1 MNDKV
6 QPMVIDLHVHP
17 SLKIFLFD
25 KKLYRKYP
33 AGGAWNPFSMR
44 VSLPRLQAG
53 GARAIVT
60 SVYLPEPKMIRDC
73 FLMGATLWVMSLFNR
88 KFRIMKKENPFR
100 ATVEILNH
108 FEHAVA
114 EAQKKGWTD
123 LKLVRSV
130 PEFRQALDEKKLTL
144 IHAVEG
150 AHSLNGEIANLQE
163 LFNRGVCMLTLAHFY
178 QNEVTQTVGGIPS
191 DKKFIGCFKNEAIQQ
206 GGLSEFGHEVV
217 QEMFRLGMIVDLTHC
232 TPKAREEVFE
242 INNNQRP
249 LVFSHTGVSTMNSHP
264 MNPTDEEIKMM
275 AECGGIIGTIF
286 MNHWLA
292 PGEPKNGLNLLVK
305 TIRHV
310 VNNGGI
316 ESVAI
321 GSDFD
326 GFTDPPDDIK
336 NAAQY
341 PKLATELEKSGFT
354 SDDIE
359 KIFVGNARRLIESGW
374 GKN

>member
-1 MNDKV
+1 MNEKV

-114 EAQKKGWTD
+114 EAQKKGWTE
-123 LKLVRSV
+123 LKLARSV
-130 PEFRQALDEKKLTL
+130 PEFKQALIEKKLTL

-264 MNPTDEEIKMM
+264 MNPTDEEIKMV

>member
-1 MNDKV
+1 MNEKV

-114 EAQKKGWTD
+114 EAQKKGWTE
-123 LKLVRSV
+123 LKLARSV
-130 PEFRQALDEKKLTL
+130 PEFKQALIEQKLTL

-178 QNEVTQTVGGIPS
+178 QNEVTQTVGGIPA
-191 DKKFIGCFKNEAIQQ
+191 DKKFLGCFKNERIQQ
-206 GGLSEFGHEVV
+206 GGLSDFGTEVV
-217 QEMFRLGMIVDLTHC
+217 KEMFRLGMIVDLTHC

-264 MNPTDEEIKMM
+264 MNPTDEEIKMV

>member
-1 MNDKV
+1 MNEKV

-114 EAQKKGWTD
+114 EAQKKGWTE
-123 LKLVRSV
+123 LKLARSV
-130 PEFRQALDEKKLTL
+130 PEFKQALIEQKLTL

-217 QEMFRLGMIVDLTHC
+217 QEMFRLGMIVDLTHF

-264 MNPTDEEIKMM
+264 MNPTDEEIKMV

>member
-1 MNDKV
+1 MNEKV

-264 MNPTDEEIKMM
+264 MNPTDEEIKMV

-341 PKLATELEKSGFT
+341 PKLSTELEKSGFT

>member
-1 MNDKV
+1 MNEKV

-130 PEFRQALDEKKLTL
+130 REFRQALDEKKLTL

-264 MNPTDEEIKMM
+264 MNPTDEEIKMV

>member
-1 MNDKV
+1 MNEKV

>member
-1 MNDKV
+1 MNEKV
-6 QPMVIDLHVHP
+6 QPMIIDLHVNP

-53 GARAIVT
+53 GTQAIIT

-73 FLMGATLWVMSLFNR
+73 FLMGAALWVMSLFNR

-114 EAQKKGWTD
+114 EAQKKGWTE

-130 PEFRQALDEKKLTL
+130 PEFRQALAEQKLTL

-150 AHSLNGEIANLQE
+150 AHSLNGEIENLQE
-163 LFNRGVCMLTLAHFY
+163 FFNRGVCMLTLAHFY

-217 QEMFRLGMIVDLTHC
+217 KEMFRLGMIVDLTHC
-232 TPKAREEVFE
+232 TPKAREEVFL

-249 LVFSHTGVSTMNSHP
+249 LIFSHTGVSSMNSHP
-264 MNPTDEEIKMM
+264 MNPTDEEIKKV

-292 PGEPKNGLNLLVK
+292 PGESKNGLDLLVK

-341 PKLATELEKSGFT
+341 PKLAAELEKSGFT
-354 SDDIE
+354 DEDIE
-359 KIFVGNARRLIESGW
+359 KIFTGNARRLIESGW

>member
-264 MNPTDEEIKMM
+264 MNPTDEEIKMV

>member
-1 MNDKV
+1 MNEKV

-17 SLKIFLFD
+17 SLKIFLFN

-33 AGGAWNPFSMR
+33 AGGSWNPFSMR

-53 GARAIVT
+53 RARAIVT

-88 KFRIMKKENPFR
+88 KFRIMKKENPIR

-130 PEFRQALDEKKLTL
+130 

-264 MNPTDEEIKMM
+264 MNPTDEEIKMV

-341 PKLATELEKSGFT
+341 PKLAAELEKSGFT

>member
-1 MNDKV
+1 MNEKV

-114 EAQKKGWTD
+114 EAQKKGWTE
-123 LKLVRSV
+123 LKLARSV
-130 PEFRQALDEKKLTL
+130 PEFRQALTEQKLTL

-264 MNPTDEEIKMM
+264 MNPTDEEIKMV

>member
-1 MNDKV
+1 MNEKV

-114 EAQKKGWTD
+114 EAQKKGWTE

-264 MNPTDEEIKMM
+264 MNPTDEEIKMV

>member
-1 MNDKV
+1 MNEKV

-114 EAQKKGWTD
+114 EAQKKGWTE
-123 LKLVRSV
+123 LKLARSV
-130 PEFRQALDEKKLTL
+130 PEFKQALIEQKLTL

-264 MNPTDEEIKMM
+264 MNPTDEEIKMV

>member
-1 MNDKV
+1 MNEKV

-264 MNPTDEEIKMM
+264 MNPTDEEIKMV

-310 VNNGGI
+310 VNCGGI

>member
-1 MNDKV
+1 MNEKV

-130 PEFRQALDEKKLTL
+130 PEFRQALTEQKLTL

>member
-1 MNDKV
+1 MNGKV

-17 SLKIFLFD
+17 SLKIFLFN

-44 VSLPRLQAG
+44 VSLPRLQSG
-53 GARAIVT
+53 GARAIIT

-108 FEHAVA
+108 FEQAVA

-130 PEFRQALDEKKLTL
+130 PEFKQVLAEQKLSL

-178 QNEVTQTVGGIPS
+178 QNEVTQTVGGITS

-264 MNPTDEEIKMM
+264 MNPTDEEIKMV

>member
-1 MNDKV
+1 MNEKV

-114 EAQKKGWTD
+114 EAQKKGWTE

-130 PEFRQALDEKKLTL
+130 PEFRQALTEQKLTL

-264 MNPTDEEIKMM
+264 MNPTDEEIKMV

>member
-1 MNDKV
+1 MNEKV

-264 MNPTDEEIKMM
+264 MNPTDEEIKMV

>member
-114 EAQKKGWTD
+114 KAQKKGWTD

-264 MNPTDEEIKMM
+264 MNPTDEEIKMV